1 MNWNDGRVR
10 GVTARLAVAATWF
23 VPAPAPVFAPLADA
37 LRLQRKLPGG
47 AQDVAL
53 TFDDGPHREGT
64 PAVLEL
70 LRAAGARATFFLVG
84 EQVERYPELAAEIAV
99 AGHEIGL
106 HGYRHRLLLR
116 RTLGGL
122 ARDLDR
128 AVDAIVGTT
137 GQTPRCYRPPYG
149 VFSAGALELVRQ
161 RGWQPVLWSKWGRD
175 WTRRATPATIAR
187 NAARGLAAGDIVLLH
202 DADHYSAPGSWRKTV
217 AALPRVFEAA
227 DALGLRWVPLSDPR

>member
-1 MNWNDGRVR
+1 MTWDDGRVR
-10 GVTARLAVAATWF
+10 GVTGNLATAVTWF
-23 VPAPAPVFAPLADA
+23 APAPAAVFAPLADA
-37 LRLQRKLPGG
+37 LRLQRKLPEPTQG
-47 AQDVAL
+47 VAL

-70 LRAAGARATFFLVG
+70 LRASGAHATFFLVG
-84 EQVERYPELAAEIAV
+84 EQVDRYPELAAEIVA
-99 AGHEIGL
+99 AGHEVGL

-116 RTLGGL
+116 RTVGSLG
-122 ARDLDR
+122 RDLDR
-128 AVDAIVGTT
+128 GLDVIVGAT

-187 NAARGLAAGDIVLLH
+187 NAVRGLAAGDIVLLH
-202 DADHYSAPGSWRKTV
+202 DADHYSAPGSWQKTV
-217 AALPRVFEAA
+217 AALPRVLDAA
-227 DALGLRWVPLSDPR
+227 DGIGLRWVPLSGPR